1 MNRHLPSSARG
12 FDVGT
17 CKSPVPVA
25 PASLLRAAINRIY
38 GAQGDALVELSKIEA
53 AVNRLTVSSLDDSK
67 VEAGVT
73 SAEPHS
79 IEEHLAAVQR
89 SVESLG
95 RRLSVVAVRLNEA
108 V

>member
-1 MNRHLPSSARG
+1 MNRTLSSSARG
-12 FDVGT
+12 FDAGT

-53 AVNRLTVSSLDDSK
+53 AVNRLTVSSLNDSK
-67 VEAGVT
+67 GEDGVT
-73 SAEPHS
+73 PEPQS

-89 SVESLG
+89 SAESLAL
-95 RRLSVVAVRLNEA
+95 RLSVVAARLGEA